1 MTAPRGRSRWFGSP
15 GRFFAEGLEAPLPL
29 GGVALPRWCQR
40 RWCGSAVGPAPD
52 ALGAAPALAQRPRA
66 PPRRYPGRTSK
77 FGVRLPGGPLP
88 GGPPVGGLLVG
99 QRADGSLDAGG
110 KGASVLPLVGSH

>member
-15 GRFFAEGLEAPLPL
+15 GRFLAEGLEAPLPL

-52 ALGAAPALAQRPRA
+52 ALGAPPALAQRPRA
-66 PPRRYPGRTSK
+66 PPRRHAGRAGE
-77 FGVRLPGGPLP
+77 FRVRLPGGPLP
-88 GGPPVGGLLVG
+88 RCPPVGGLLVG
-99 QRADGSLDAGG
+99 QPADRAPAAVR
-110 KGASVLPLVGSH
+110 KG